1 MCLPG
6 TATFSYDG
14 TDGGTATYTWDFDGG
29 SANKQSGENYEVTW
43 ATTGTKTVSLTV
55 EENGCSDVFTQTIN
69 VFQTPTASF
78 SSPASLCLPGV
89 ATFTYNGT
97 DGGTANYTWDFDGGS
112 ETSIGTEIYEV
123 TWTTTG
129 TKTISLTVEENG
141 CSDVFTQ
148 TIEVFQTPTA
158 SFSSP
163 VSLCLPGV
171 ATFTYNGTDGGT
183 ANYTWD
189 FDGGSETSIGT
200 EIYEVTWASTGT
212 KTISLTVE
220 ENGCSDIF
228 TQTIEVFQ
236 TPTASFSSPAS
247 LCIPGVAT
255 FTYTGTDGGTATY
268 TWDFDGGTESSVGT
282 EVYEVTWATTGTK
295 TVSLTVE
302 ENGCS
307 DVFTQTIEVFQTP
320 TASFSSPASLCLPGV
335 ATFSYDG
342 TDGGTATYTW
352 DFDGGSESS
361 VGTEVYEV
369 TWTTTGT
376 KTISLT
382 VEENGCS
389 DVFTQTIEVFQTPTA
404 SFSSPASLCIPGVAT
419 FTYTG
424 TDGGTATYTW
434 DFDGGT
440 ESSVGTEVY
449 EVTWAT
455 TGTKTVSLTVE
466 ENGCSDVFTQ
476 TIEVFQTPTASFTSP
491 TILCLPGTAIFSY
504 DGTDGGSAAYTW
516 DFDGGT
522 PNKQTGEN
530 YEVTWVSTGT
540 KTISL
545 TVEENGC
552 SDVFTQTIEV
562 YQTPTA
568 SFTSPASLCLPGSAT
583 FSYNGTDGGSA
594 TYSWDFAGGTANKQ
608 TGENYQVTWA
618 SSGIYTV
625 SLTVEE
631 NGCSDVFTQTINVFQ
646 TPVATFS
653 ADLNICGTESSTII
667 EFTGSAEDGSVF
679 NWNFGGGT
687 ATDLGNES
695 YEVTWSSLG
704 TKTVTLQIDNGGCI
718 SNTYSRQIN
727 VWPIPTADF
736 SIPTE
741 VCTPTEAIV
750 QYTGTA
756 ANSATYNWDWDGGI
770 ASKTGTGQIYSVYWA
785 EPGEKTVRLTVSENN
800 CLSEEVAQTI
810 LVKETPLA
818 TFLMPSTACQYS
830 EVAIGYAELISSGL
844 TFNWS
849 FDGGVVISE
858 DLDNQQYIISW
869 DTEGTKTVTLDVE
882 LDGCTAQLVREIEIQ
897 STPTA
902 VINAPVGGC
911 ATDNILIEYGGD
923 GLLSTT
929 TFNWDFDGGT
939 AVRTPGTQEYA
950 VTWPDGGFKQVTLQ
964 TINKITGCSAVD
976 TVIVQVN
983 NFSAFDLQ
991 ADLSTVCNPGF
1002 ATIEFTGS
1010 LEDGATLIWDFDG
1023 GVAVQDGTSE
1033 KYTVTWDSSG
1043 EKTISVIAQGV
1054 LCPSDTA
1061 FQVIDVAVTPIAA
1074 FELPS
1079 SLVCRFDA
1087 NLVTFTG
1094 TANDDADFYWDW
1106 DGGDATKISDTEYLV
1121 VWTESGV
1128 KDISLY
1134 IEQDGCISETVTQ
1147 SITVNNESDFLLETI
1162 NQGCLDEFVRITFT
1176 GVAEP
1181 EANLIWDFG
1190 GGTFELTGT
1199 DTYEGYWADAGTKE
1213 INLIVEGVVCPN
1225 DTTSKSIQIGEVPVI
1240 SFEVSEPVCTTQSAS
1255 IAFTGTVIDEQVIT
1269 WDFAD
1274 ATQVDSI
1281 AVNTY
1286 QMIWETAGDKD
1297 INVTVNNN
1305 GCITD
1310 TVLQVTVNPLPV
1322 AAFIVP
1328 VYACLNESILLQ
1340 FDGSIAGAADFD
1352 WDFGDAEIINSL
1364 GNEAISL
1371 RWTTA
1376 GTKYISLQ
1384 IEENGCVSEV
1394 FTDSIFVTDPD
1405 GFEIL
1410 AAKDILCE
1418 DEVVTISFDGYVEPG
1433 ASINWNFDTDANIT
1447 KTPGKHEY
1455 EISWPDPGTKTVTL
1469 DIISSCGTISESR
1482 DFQINELPVA
1492 TFDLD
1497 AKVCVGES
1505 ANVTFTGTHDATWDF
1520 IWDFDGGTATVAA
1533 SSVTGE
1539 DYNVVWTEG
1548 GTKEVTLMIDNGG
1561 CITPIYSATI
1571 QVASEASF
1579 TLTPNKNTFCEGE
1592 VVLVEFNGSKEDAA
1606 ALSWDF
1612 DGGEWVDLGNDSY
1625 EVYWLDA
1632 GEKNIELTIGGG
1644 ICPDVI
1650 FTETV
1655 QVLEEPVPDF
1665 TVSPAA
1671 CLGEPVE
1678 ITFTGQAEAGSIYMW
1693 DFGTAANVVKEPSL
1707 ETYYVTWTEIGSQ
1720 RITLQIDNGGC
1731 LSEIN
1736 SEGTYVMD
1744 FSGFDSKM
1752 DTVCAEEP
1760 LTINLGIRDNI
1771 PGITYTWDYDGG
1783 EAITEDGLNASEVTW
1798 DTPGDKEVWLHING
1812 LECSADSFVY
1822 YVHVKETYT
1831 PEIAI
1836 TADSLYCD
1844 AREVLIAPV
1853 YNNGGENPTFR
1864 WFVNDR
1870 MVKTSETFSSSDLE
1884 NGDEVFVIFSS
1895 SEECLRAPSVA
1906 SNTIIINISDF
1917 AFQGDLTITPN
1928 PVCPGQPIDLS
1939 VPDIY
1944 AGVQWQASTDGEEW
1958 ESIEGGDVA
1967 SLTLTP
1973 PEETYYRVWV
1983 TDGYCNDTSAAEF
1996 VEFRDVT
2003 PIEAA
2008 EDRTIREGYS
2018 TELGVK
2024 FGTDYTW
2031 SPADTT
2037 ISDPNISKPVVS
2049 PVVTT
2054 TYYVTGTTIEGC
2066 LSTDSIVVT
2075 VTPRLFIPNTFTPN
2089 NDNINDYWDIDMM
2102 DEYPRAVVTVY
2113 NRWGKKIYESE
2124 PGYNNP
2130 WNGFYK
2136 DGNEMPVSTYYY
2148 VVDLK
2153 DGFPAYKGSI
2163 TIIR

>member
-1 MCLPG
+1 MRYKILSNLIFTICIFFYGTSFGQLTTPFPVACYNFDGNLENDDPAAGIHDLEELGDLGNYISGDGVCYGTDSIYIFSNGSGLNLKKNNLPTDTYSLQLFFQFTSASNSPSGRRRILRFKSSTDAGLYLDSDNRLVFQTKNSSAAANLVKG
-6 TATFSYDG
+6 TTVISEVNNVTEWINIAITRNDATSEMIVYLNGQEEMRLSTAGFSNLDNDFQLFEDGPAGTPNEEASGKIDFLRFYDEAMDATQIEEIYNISQIKNDVLISDNPGSTICVGETVELTASGGDG
-14 TDGGTATYTWDFDGG
+14 TYLWSTGETTTSIFVAPTDTTIYWVQSTTGTPCDRRCYNIRDSLTINVNPLPTADFTLTGGTCAGGTITLQYTGTTPLTANFNWNNFGGADDVNPLGNETYELIWNSTGVKTINLDVTQSGCTTSTSQNIAITEQVVASFNAPTSVCFPNQATISYSGTGTPTWDFG
-29 SANKQSGENYEVTW
+29 
-43 ATTGTKTVSLTV
+43 
-55 EENGCSDVFTQTIN
+55 
-69 VFQTPTASF
+69 
-78 SSPASLCLPGV
+78 
-89 ATFTYNGT
+89 
-97 DGGTANYTWDFDGGS
+97 
-112 ETSIGTEIYEV
+112 
-123 TWTTTG
+123 
-129 TKTISLTVEENG
+129 
-141 CSDVFTQ
+141 
-148 TIEVFQTPTA
+148 
-158 SFSSP
+158 
-163 VSLCLPGV
+163 
-171 ATFTYNGTDGGT
+171 
-183 ANYTWD
+183 
-189 FDGGSETSIGT
+189 
-200 EIYEVTWASTGT
+200 
-212 KTISLTVE
+212 
-220 ENGCSDIF
+220 
-228 TQTIEVFQ
+228 
-236 TPTASFSSPAS
+236 
-247 LCIPGVAT
+247 
-255 FTYTGTDGGTATY
+255 
-268 TWDFDGGTESSVGT
+268 
-282 EVYEVTWATTGTK
+282 
-295 TVSLTVE
+295 
-302 ENGCS
+302 
-307 DVFTQTIEVFQTP
+307 
-320 TASFSSPASLCLPGV
+320 
-335 ATFSYDG
+335 
-342 TDGGTATYTW
+342 
-352 DFDGGSESS
+352 
-361 VGTEVYEV
+361 
-369 TWTTTGT
+369 
-376 KTISLT
+376 
-382 VEENGCS
+382 
-389 DVFTQTIEVFQTPTA
+389 
-404 SFSSPASLCIPGVAT
+404 
-419 FTYTG
+419 
-424 TDGGTATYTW
+424 
-434 DFDGGT
+434 
-440 ESSVGTEVY
+440 
-449 EVTWAT
+449 
-455 TGTKTVSLTVE
+455 
-466 ENGCSDVFTQ
+466 
-476 TIEVFQTPTASFTSP
+476 
-491 TILCLPGTAIFSY
+491 
-504 DGTDGGSAAYTW
+504 
-516 DFDGGT
+516 
-522 PNKQTGEN
+522 
-530 YEVTWVSTGT
+530 
-540 KTISL
+540 
-545 TVEENGC
+545 
-552 SDVFTQTIEV
+552 
-562 YQTPTA
+562 
-568 SFTSPASLCLPGSAT
+568 
-583 FSYNGTDGGSA
+583 
-594 TYSWDFAGGTANKQ
+594 GGTANKQ
-608 TGENYQVTWA
+608 TGENYLVSWGSVGT
-618 SSGIYTV
+618 YTISV
-625 SLTVEE
+625 SVEE
-631 NGCSDVFTQTINVFQ
+631 NGCLSEFSQDIEVYN
-646 TPVATFS
+646 PVAIFS
-653 ADLNICGTESSTII
+653 ADLNVCGTTETSLIQ
-667 EFTGSAEDGSVF
+667 FTGSAGENATF
-679 NWNFGGGT
+679 NWSFDGGSQT
-687 ATDLGNES
+687 KVSEDEEI
-695 YEVTWSSLG
+695 YEVSWNTIG
-704 TKTVTLQIDNGGCI
+704 TKTVTLQIEDGGCI

-770 ASKTGTGQIYSVYWA
+770 ASKTGTGETYSVYWA

-849 FDGGVVISE
+849 FDGGAVISE

-882 LDGCTAQLVREIEIQ
+882 LDGCSAQLVREIEIQ

-1023 GVAVQDGTSE
+1023 GVAVKDGTSE
-1033 KYTVTWDSSG
+1033 KYTVTWDTSG

-1240 SFEVSEPVCTTQSAS
+1240 SFEVSEPVCTTQPAS
-1255 IAFTGTVIDEQVIT
+1255 IAFTGTVIDGQVIT

-1405 GFEIL
+1405 GFDIL

-1469 DIISSCGTISESR
+1469 DIISSCGTISENR

-1497 AKVCVGES
+1497 AKACVGES

-1533 SSVTGE
+1533 SSATGE
-1539 DYNVVWTEG
+1539 DYNVVWAEG

-1592 VVLVEFNGSKEDAA
+1592 VVLVQFNGSKEDGAV
-1606 ALSWDF
+1606 LTWDW
-1612 DGGEWVDLGNDSY
+1612 DGGIPSGNLGNDSY

-1644 ICPDVI
+1644 TCPDVT

-1707 ETYYVTWTEIGSQ
+1707 ETYYVTWTETGSQ

-1736 SEGTYVMD
+1736 SEGTYIMD

-1752 DTVCAEEP
+1752 DTVCAEQP
-1760 LTINLGIRDNI
+1760 LTIDLGIRDNI

-1944 AGVQWQASTDGEEW
+1944 AGVQWQSSIDGEEW
-1958 ESIEGGDVA
+1958 ESIDGGNVA
-1967 SLTLTP
+1967 SLSVTP
-1973 PEETYYRVWV
+1973 PEETFYRVWV
-1983 TDGYCNDTSAAEF
+1983 TDGFCNDTSSAEF

-2037 ISDPNISKPVVS
+2037 ISNPNISNPVVS

-2075 VTPRLFIPNTFTPN
+2075 VTPRLFVPNTFTPN
-2089 NDNINDYWDIDMM
+2089 NDQINDYWEIDMM
-2102 DEYPRAVVTVY
+2102 DEYPRAVVTVF
-2113 NRWGKKIYESE
+2113 NRWGKKIYQSE
-2124 PGYNNP
+2124 PGYLNP

-2148 VVDLK
+2148 VLDLK